1 VESANLWYPR
11 LNSYKLLSRPV
22 IDEMEQPA
30 EMSDA
35 RRRYEFKKTLEK
47 LEAKQGS
54 GTELISLYIPPDK
67 QIHDVT
73 SQLRD
78 EFGQCANI
86 KSKQT
91 RTNVQSAIS
100 SILSR
105 LKYYKNPPENGIA
118 VFCGTIQLGGD
129 RSDLECTI
137 IEPPEPLNLYMY
149 RCSSNF
155 ELEPLK
161 EMLEEKNVFGLLV
174 LDRREAYWGFLRGNR
189 IEAIGGATSTVPGKQ
204 RKGGQSSVR
213 FQRLREIAINEF
225 YTKIG
230 ERASAIFLAEK
241 EFFERFRG
249 VLIGGPSP
257 TKEEF
262 EAGQY
267 LHHEIQKRIIGLF
280 DVAYTNESGLAELVD
295 AAKDALKGMEVV
307 KEKEVMNRFL
317 KELVKDNGLSSYGE
331 ESVRKNLELGAV
343 DILILSSRLR
353 KSRVTITCQNCGHS
367 EERTIALEPG
377 KTVEDILAHTCS
389 ICTAPLVVDSEVD
402 IVEELTRQADLTS
415 TRVEIISDDFE
426 EGAILYNAFGGIAAI
441 LRYRTGY

>member
-1 VESANLWYPR
+1 MAE
-11 LNSYKLLSRPV
+11 
-22 IDEMEQPA
+22 PA
-30 EMSDA
+30 RMDDA
-35 RRRYEFKKTLEK
+35 RRRYEFKKTLEN

-67 QIHDVT
+67 QIHDVVG
-73 SQLRD
+73 QLRD

-105 LKYYKNPPENGIA
+105 LKYYKNPPENGMA
-118 VFCGTIQLGGD
+118 VFCGTVQLGGD
-129 RSDLECTI
+129 QSDLECTI

-155 ELEPLK
+155 ELQPLRD
-161 EMLEEKNVFGLLV
+161 MLEEKNVYGLLV

-189 IEAIGGATSTVPGKQ
+189 IEPIGGVTSTVPGKQ

-230 ERASAIFLAEK
+230 ERSSDIFLAEK
-241 EFFERFRG
+241 DFFERFRG

-295 AAKDALKGMEVV
+295 AAKDALKGMKVV
-307 KEKEVMNRFL
+307 KEKEIMNRFL
-317 KELVKDNGLSSYGE
+317 NELVREDGLAAYGE
-331 ESVRKNLELGAV
+331 ESIRKNLGLGSV
-343 DILILSSRLR
+343 DTLLLSSRLR

-377 KTVEDILAHTCS
+377 KTVDEILATTCRK
-389 ICTAPLVVDSEVD
+389 CTAPMVVDSEVD
-402 IVEELTRQADLTS
+402 IVEEMTNLADQTS
-415 TRVEIISDDFE
+415 TKVEIISDDFE
-426 EGAILYNAFGGIAAI
+426 EGAILYTAFGGIAAI
-441 LRYRTGY
+441 LRYRTGF

>member
-1 VESANLWYPR
+1 MTETQEM
-11 LNSYKLLSRPV
+11 
-22 IDEMEQPA
+22 DEG
-30 EMSDA
+30 

-67 QIHDVT
+67 QIYDVT
-73 SQLRD
+73 AQLRD

-105 LKYYKNPPENGIA
+105 LKYYKNPPAHGMA
-118 VFCGTIQLGGD
+118 VFCGTIQLQGD
-129 RSDLECTI
+129 RTDLECTI
-137 IEPPEPLNLYMY
+137 IDPPEPLNLYLY
-149 RCSSNF
+149 RCSSAF

-161 EMLEEKNVFGLLV
+161 QMLEEKSVYGLLV

-189 IEAIGGATSTVPGKQ
+189 IEPIGGVTSTVPGKQ
-204 RKGGQSSVR
+204 RKGGQSSAR

-241 EFFERFRG
+241 DFFERFKG

-280 DVAYTNESGLAELVD
+280 DVAYTNESGLPELVD
-295 AAKDALKGMEVV
+295 AAKDALKGMEVI
-307 KEKEVMNRFL
+307 KEKEFMNRFL
-317 KELVKDNGLSSYGE
+317 KELVKENGLAAYGE
-331 ESVRKNLELGAV
+331 ESVRKNL
-343 DILILSSRLR
+343 DIGS
-353 KSRVTITCQNCGHS
+353 V
-367 EERTIALEPG
+367 
-377 KTVEDILAHTCS
+377 
-389 ICTAPLVVDSEVD
+389 
-402 IVEELTRQADLTS
+402 
-415 TRVEIISDDFE
+415 
-426 EGAILYNAFGGIAAI
+426 
-441 LRYRTGY
+441 

>member
-1 VESANLWYPR
+1 MAEA
-11 LNSYKLLSRPV
+11 
-22 IDEMEQPA
+22 A
-30 EMSDA
+30 EMDNA

-47 LEAKQGS
+47 LQAKQGS

-67 QIHDVT
+67 QIYDVT
-73 SQLRD
+73 AQLRD

-91 RTNVQSAIS
+91 RSNVQSAIS

-105 LKYYKNPPENGIA
+105 LKYYKNPPSNGMA
-118 VFCGTIQLGGD
+118 VFCGTIQMGGD

-137 IEPPEPLNLYMY
+137 IEPPEPLNLYIY

-161 EMLEEKNVFGLLV
+161 QMLEEKVVYGLLV

-189 IEAIGGATSTVPGKQ
+189 IEPIGGVTSTVPGKQ
-204 RKGGQSSVR
+204 RKGGQSSAR
-213 FQRLREIAINEF
+213 FQRLREIAIDEF

-241 EFFERFRG
+241 DFFDRFQG

-262 EAGQY
+262 EAGKY

-280 DVAYTNESGLAELVD
+280 DVAYTNEDGLSELVD
-295 AAKDALKGMEVV
+295 AAKDALKGQEVV
-307 KEKEVMNRFL
+307 KEKEVMERFL
-317 KELVKDNGLSSYGE
+317 KELVKDAGLASYGE
-331 ESVRKNLELGAV
+331 ESVRKNLELGSV
-343 DILILSSRLR
+343 DVLLLSSRLR
-353 KSRVTITCQNCGHS
+353 KSRVKITCQSCGHS
-367 EERTIALEPG
+367 EERTVSLEPG
-377 KTVEDILAHTCS
+377 KTVEDILVHSCRL
-389 ICTAPLVVDSEVD
+389 CTAPLIVESEVD
-402 IVEELTRQADLTS
+402 IVEELTNLADQTS

-441 LRYRTGY
+441 LRYRTGS

>member
-1 VESANLWYPR
+1 MSTEKEMTGSQEM
-11 LNSYKLLSRPV
+11 
-22 IDEMEQPA
+22 DEG
-30 EMSDA
+30 
-35 RRRYEFKKTLEK
+35 RRRYEFKKTLER
-47 LEAKQGS
+47 LMAKQGS
-54 GTELISLYIPPDK
+54 GTELIPLYIPPDK

-73 SQLRD
+73 AQLRD

-105 LKYYKNPPENGIA
+105 LKYYKNPPPHGMA
-118 VFCGTIQLGGD
+118 VFCGTVQLQGD
-129 RSDLECTI
+129 RTDLECTI

-161 EMLEEKNVFGLLV
+161 QMLEEKSVYGLLV

-189 IEAIGGATSTVPGKQ
+189 IEPIGGATSTVPGKQ

-213 FQRLREIAINEF
+213 FARLREIAINEF
-225 YTKIG
+225 YTKVG
-230 ERASAIFLAEK
+230 ERASDIFLAEK
-241 EFFERFRG
+241 DFFERFKG

-280 DVAYTNESGLAELVD
+280 DVAYTNESGLSELVD
-295 AAKDALKGMEVV
+295 AAKDALKGMEVI
-307 KEKEVMNRFL
+307 KEKEFMNRFL
-317 KELVKDNGLSSYGE
+317 KELVRENGLAAYGE
-331 ESVRKNLELGAV
+331 ESVRKNLDVGSV
-343 DILILSSRLR
+343 DILLLSASLR
-353 KSRVTITCQNCGHS
+353 KSRVSVRCQACGHS
-367 EERTIALEPG
+367 EERTIQLEPG
-377 KTVEDILAHTCS
+377 KTVQDLLSSQTCRKCS
-389 ICTAPLVVDSEVD
+389 GPLVVDQEVD
-402 IVEELTRQADLTS
+402 IIEELTRLADQTS

-426 EGAILYNAFGGIAAI
+426 EGSILYTAFGGIAAI